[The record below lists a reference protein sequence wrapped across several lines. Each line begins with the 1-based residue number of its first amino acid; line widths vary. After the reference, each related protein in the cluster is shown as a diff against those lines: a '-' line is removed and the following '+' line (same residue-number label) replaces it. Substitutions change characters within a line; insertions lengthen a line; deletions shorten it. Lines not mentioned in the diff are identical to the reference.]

1 MTSVRETR
9 EKGNVMADQTT
20 PSSNPEKPS
29 PSGKGIDWKREEEH
43 WRKEHPNQ
51 PYAKNRPYDHYAA
64 AYRVGA
70 EGVEKYQG
78 KAYDEVEH
86 SLASDYAHANAG
98 SAIPWDTV
106 RPAVRAAWDRLSG
119 VISPRDSDRGVRGS
133 I

>member
-1 MTSVRETR
+1 
-9 EKGNVMADQTT
+9 MATQ
-20 PSSNPEKPS
+20 PASSSNPEKPS
-29 PSGKGIDWKREEEH
+29 SSGRGVDWQSEEAH
-43 WRKEHPNQ
+43 WREAHGNQ
-51 PYAKNRPYDHYAA
+51 PYADKDRSYDDYAT

-70 EGVEKYQG
+70 EGAGKYQG
-78 KAYDEVEH
+78 RSYDEVEQN
-86 SLASDYAHANAG
+86 LATDYAHADPG

>member
-1 MTSVRETR
+1 
-9 EKGNVMADQTT
+9 MAEQTT
-20 PSSNPEKPS
+20 PSSNPER
-29 PSGKGIDWKREEEH
+29 SGSKERAIDWASEEEH

-51 PYAKNRPYDHYAA
+51 PYADKNRPYDDYAA

-78 KAYDEVEH
+78 RSYDDVEH
-86 SLASDYAHANAG
+86 SLASDYAHADAG